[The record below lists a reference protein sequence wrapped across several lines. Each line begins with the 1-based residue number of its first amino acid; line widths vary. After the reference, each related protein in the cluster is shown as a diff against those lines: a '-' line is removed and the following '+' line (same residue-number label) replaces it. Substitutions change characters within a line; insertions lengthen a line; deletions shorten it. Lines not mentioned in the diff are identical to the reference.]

1 METKNK
7 KITVVLLFAVF
18 FMSMFA
24 ACSNYPAEQ
33 EDVRAIE
40 LARLVAQPSREIL
53 AGMFS
58 EVGGFPQTLADSWK
72 VWGFSNPL
80 ITQAFGADPNII
92 IFEDRLFIY
101 ASNDTIEYTDLS
113 GTAFVSAPSYQW
125 GIQGIRMISTIDM
138 VNWTDHGVA
147 NIVGT
152 PNTNRLILPEY
163 WIPAG
168 TFRHPPTPGYPEG
181 RLVTRSWAPTAAWT
195 MFAGSPRFFL
205 YWGDGG
211 DGVGVVMADTPIG
224 PWRSPLGHRLLVD
237 RSTPGNEGVAW
248 LFDPSVFVDES
259 GQGYIFLGGG
269 MPFPDPNFTTMARR
283 ARLTPSMV
291 SLAEPLQQWHVPY
304 LFEAIEMKRIRG
316 RYYLSWSTHYQTAG
330 NPYGL
335 VNFEIAYQMS
345 ETSPMDIYPGGFTPP
360 RGMMRTASTTLGTTD
375 SNNHHAMFEF
385 RGETFITYHAQLVSM
400 AKNVYSHLE
409 PPNHRL
415 RSSMI
420 DYMPVNEDG
429 SIPPVIMTRQGV
441 GQMGYLDP
449 FILQEAETIAV
460 QGGIYTRPATGASN
474 GKVVTSIDA
483 GDWLGVYGVDF
494 GEAGATRFMARVRTP
509 VMPGQIGA
517 IELRLNPQTIGPA
530 NVLDGIANITIDN
543 TVTIIGGEVIGA
555 ARIQAVHGQEGQFAR
570 LYIELDRLVTGVHDL
585 VFVFYCERGPM
596 RELAL
601 PDTRHMDSFEFD
613 QWQFFH

>member
-1 METKNK
+1 MKTKNK
-7 KITVVLLFAVF
+7 KYFVLLCTVF
-18 FMSMFA
+18 FMASFMFA
-24 ACSNYPAEQ
+24 ACPADPAEP
-33 EDVRAIE
+33 EDAVE
-40 LARLVAQPSREIL
+40 LGRLAAQPSREAL

-58 EVGGFPQTLADSWK
+58 EAGGFPQTLADSWK

-92 IFEDRLFIY
+92 VFEDRLFIY

-125 GIQGIRMISTIDM
+125 GIQGIRIISTIDM
-138 VNWTDHGVA
+138 VNWTDHGVS

-163 WIPAG
+163 WTAAG
-168 TFRHPPTPGYPEG
+168 EFRHPPSVGYPEG
-181 RLVTRSWAPTAAWT
+181 RLVTRSWAPTAAWI

-211 DGVGVVMADTPIG
+211 DGVGVVMADTPVG
-224 PWRSPLGHRLLVD
+224 PWRSPLGNRLLID
-237 RSTPGNEGVAW
+237 RSTPGSEDVAW
-248 LFDPSVFVDES
+248 LFDPSVFVDEA

-269 MPFPDPNFTTMARR
+269 TPFPDPNFTTMARR

-316 RYYLSWSTHYQTAG
+316 RYVLSWSTHYQVGAG
-330 NPYGL
+330 GGTYGL
-335 VNFEIAYQMS
+335 GNRAIAYQWS
-345 ETSPMDIYPGGFTPP
+345 ETSPMDAYPGGFTAPS
-360 RGMMRTASTTLGTTD
+360 GMLVSPQIQLGTTD

-385 RGETFITYHAQLVSM
+385 RGETFITYHAQLVAQ
-400 AKNVYSHLE
+400 AKNVYSHLS

-429 SIPPVIMTRQGV
+429 SIPPVTMTRQGV
-441 GQMGYLDP
+441 GQMEYLDP

-460 QGGIYTRPATGASN
+460 QGGIYTRPATGAGN
-474 GKVVTSIDA
+474 
-483 GDWLGVYGVDF
+483 
-494 GEAGATRFMARVRTP
+494 
-509 VMPGQIGA
+509 
-517 IELRLNPQTIGPA
+517 
-530 NVLDGIANITIDN
+530 
-543 TVTIIGGEVIGA
+543 
-555 ARIQAVHGQEGQFAR
+555 
-570 LYIELDRLVTGVHDL
+570 
-585 VFVFYCERGPM
+585 
-596 RELAL
+596 
-601 PDTRHMDSFEFD
+601 
-613 QWQFFH
+613 